1 MHVMKAVFQLWYG
14 FLSPLNTSVLTCLSC
29 FHMSC
34 TNSSLSELVFSFFSA
49 SSFFSLLFLS
59 LSSFSPLLFLSL
71 SSFLL
76 SSSSF
81 VCLTI
86 EFLLDN
92 NSLVSS
98 ACSPSSSSPLLFH
111 LFLDS
116 RSTICLC
123 HHLLYFSLNL
133 DIPLLPC

>member
-34 TNSSLSELVFSFFSA
+34 TNSSLSELVFSFFS
-49 SSFFSLLFLS
+49 LLFLS
-59 LSSFSPLLFLSL
+59 SSFFPLLFLSL

>member
-59 LSSFSPLLFLSL
+59 LSSFFPLLFLSL

-81 VCLTI
+81 VSQLNFFLITTHWCHLHAVLPHPPLFFFTFFLILVQPSAYATI
-86 EFLLDN
+86 FCT
-92 NSLVSS
+92 SL
-98 ACSPSSSSPLLFH
+98 
-111 LFLDS
+111 
-116 RSTICLC
+116 
-123 HHLLYFSLNL
+123 
-133 DIPLLPC
+133 